1 LFAHS
6 RTKALRRRL
15 DVTGEAGQ
23 ERDAHGRLKR
33 LDLPADGD
41 LSSQAPEHK
50 SIVAAPHE
58 GYWPNDSAESCNHAR
73 AEWGGAVS
81 AGMVNARAEKTS
93 VKLV

>member
-1 LFAHS
+1 MLQPLAIC
-6 RTKALRRRL
+6 
-15 DVTGEAGQ
+15 
-23 ERDAHGRLKR
+23 
-33 LDLPADGD
+33 D

-58 GYWPNDSAESCNHAR
+58 GYWSNDSAELQSR
-73 AEWGGAVS
+73 AGRMGGAVS